1 MPLKNIG
8 TVYRKELT
16 EALRDRRTLISTLLV
31 PLLLFPLLSVGFGA
45 LAVTLVK
52 KAEEETPKVMLL
64 GGADSPAVLD
74 ALRASKK
81 IEVVPATPDW
91 KDKIIN
97 KEIRAAIAIPDGF
110 EASLAQQNPQ
120 TVAIYK
126 YEGELKSSI
135 SADTVER
142 SLKAYRDTVIE
153 ARLDA
158 NHVPSSILTPFRIKQ
173 ENVAPPEKVGGAA
186 FGGIIGYMVILL
198 CLTGG
203 MYPAMDLTAG
213 EKERGTMETIL
224 SSPISRLD
232 LVLGKF
238 FLVLT
243 ASLVTAALS
252 VLSMGVSF
260 WGMQQLKAFDVSK
273 NPDAAG
279 MQLHIGFTAVLSV
292 FLMALPLAVLFSA
305 GLITISLFAKSY
317 KEAQSYVSPLMILVI
332 VPAVAAM
339 LPGVELTAKLALVPI
354 LNVSLLCKELVT
366 GTYHWNFIALIFLST
381 CVYAAAALFLA
392 VKMFQREDVLFR
404 S

>member
-74 ALRASKK
+74 ALRTSKK

-91 KDKIIN
+91 KEKIIN

-110 EASLAQQNPQ
+110 EASVAQQNPQ

-339 LPGVELTAKLALVPI
+339 LPGVELTSKLALVPI

>member
-1 MPLKNIG
+1 MPLQNIG

-64 GGADSPAVLD
+64 GGTDSPGVLE
-74 ALRASKK
+74 ALRVDKK

-91 KDKIIN
+91 KEKIVN

-120 TVAIYK
+120 TIEIYK

-142 SLKAYRDTVIE
+142 SLKAYRDKVIE

-158 NHVPSSILTPFRIKQ
+158 NHVPASVLTPFRIKQ
-173 ENVAPPEKVGGAA
+173 DNVAPPEKVGGAA

-260 WGMQQLKAFDVSK
+260 WGMQQLKAFDVTK

-339 LPGVELTAKLALVPI
+339 LPGVELTSKLALIPI

-381 CVYAAAALFLA
+381 CVYAAAALFWA

>member
-1 MPLKNIG
+1 MALKNIG
-8 TVYRKELT
+8 IVYRKELT
-16 EALRDRRTLISTLLV
+16 DSLRDQRTLISTLLV
-31 PLLLFPLLSVGFGA
+31 PLLLFPIMSVGFLGLA
-45 LAVTLVK
+45 LSLEK
-52 KAEEETPKVMLL
+52 KAKEEIPTVMVL
-64 GGADSPAVLD
+64 GGSDSPGVLES
-74 ALRASKK
+74 LRDNKK
-81 IEVVPATPDW
+81 IEIVPATPDW

-110 EASLAQQNPQ
+110 EASLAQQNLE
-120 TVAIYK
+120 TIEIYK
-126 YEGELKSSI
+126 YKGELKSSI
-135 SADTVER
+135 SADTVEEI
-142 SLKAYRDTVIE
+142 LKAYRDKVIE
-153 ARLDA
+153 ARLEA
-158 NHVPSSILTPFRIKQ
+158 NFVPSSILTPFRVKQ
-173 ENVAPPEKVGGAA
+173 ENVAPAEKVGGAA

-224 SSPISRLD
+224 SSPISRFD
-232 LVLGKF
+232 LVMGKF
-238 FLVLT
+238 FLVLS

-252 VLSMGVSF
+252 VLSMGASF
-260 WGMQQLKAFDVSK
+260 WGMQQLKAFGVSQ
-273 NPDAAG
+273 NPDAVG
-279 MQLHIGFTAVLSV
+279 MQLQIKLSAVLSV

-317 KEAQSYVSPLMILVI
+317 KEAQSYISPLMILVI

-339 LPGVELTAKLALVPI
+339 LPGVELTAKLALIPI

-381 CVYAAAALFLA
+381 CVYAGAALFLA